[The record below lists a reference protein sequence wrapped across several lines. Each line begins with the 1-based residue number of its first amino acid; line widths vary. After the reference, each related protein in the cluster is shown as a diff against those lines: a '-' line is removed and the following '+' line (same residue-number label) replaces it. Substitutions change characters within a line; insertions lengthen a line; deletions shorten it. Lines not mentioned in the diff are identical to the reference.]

1 MGTHLQLPPE
11 ILRQL
16 RLKVREGAERRT
28 ALYNELHGAF
38 RELAELA
45 GRSKRRIRQGDHEG
59 FVPD

>member
-28 ALYNELHGAF
+28 ALYSELHGAF

-45 GRSKRRIRQGDHEG
+45 LSRSESGRHTLELA
-59 FVPD
+59 